1 MKNKMR
7 ILLIKASYYY
17 YHNRGVSPPLGLMYL
32 ASFLREKEKDVKI
45 KIIDTRVECQKE
57 GKIKEKII
65 EFKPDI
71 VGISAIT
78 VEAKKM
84 HSIAKEVKEV
94 SRNIP
99 VIVGGPH
106 PTSYPEEVMTDENI
120 DYAVIRE
127 GEKTFLEI
135 VRCLSSGK
143 KPSRIKGIY
152 MRENGKL
159 IFTGEPDFIENLDEL
174 PFPAWDLVHP
184 ENYFK
189 EFRFTPVGH
198 KIPYIGVITSRACPY
213 RCIYCHNMFG
223 KIPRLRSP
231 LNVADEI
238 EEITK
243 RIGVNEVEVFDDIF
257 NINEERVVNI
267 FEEIMRRNLKLRFS
281 FPNGLRSDRLSRKT
295 LEVMRK
301 GGTYYISFAIETG
314 SPRLQKF
321 IKKNLDLDKA
331 KKAIEDAV
339 SLGIFSNGFFMLGF
353 PTETEE
359 EMKMTVDF
367 ALNSPLHTAM
377 FFIVIPHKGTEL
389 FNMCEK
395 NDEREAQ
402 AFDYFRRWKFLDPL
416 IKRVYRNAY
425 IKFYADPKRIW
436 RIWKDYPFRRTE
448 LFSRLFYTISKFV

>member
-1 MKNKMR
+1 MR

-17 YHNRGVSPPLGLMYL
+17 YYNRGVSPPLGLMSL

-45 KIIDTRVECQKE
+45 KIIDTRVECKKE
-57 GKIKEKII
+57 GEIKKAVMD
-65 EFKPDI
+65 FKPDI

-78 VEAKKM
+78 VEAQKM

-106 PTSYPEEVMTDENI
+106 PSCYPEEVMKDENI

-127 GEKTFLEI
+127 GERTFLEM

-143 KPSRIKGIY
+143 KPSLIKGVY
-152 MRENGKL
+152 LRENGSIL
-159 IFTGEPDFIENLDEL
+159 FTGEQDLIENLDEL
-174 PFPAWDLVHP
+174 PFPAWDLVNP
-184 ENYFK
+184 KNYFK
-189 EFRFTPVGH
+189 KFRFTPVGQ
-198 KIPYIGVITSRACPY
+198 KIPYIAVITSRACPY

-223 KIPRLRSP
+223 KKPRLRSP
-231 LNVADEI
+231 VNVVDEI
-238 EEITK
+238 EEVTK

-257 NINEERVVNI
+257 NIHEDRVVGI
-267 FEEIMRRNLKLRFS
+267 FEEVMRRNLKLRFS

-295 LEVMRK
+295 LEVMRR
-301 GGTYYISFAIETG
+301 GGTYYISFAIESG
-314 SPRLQKF
+314 SPRLQKL

-331 KKAIEDAV
+331 RRAIEDAV

-359 EMKMTVDF
+359 EMKMTLDF
-367 ALNSPLHTAM
+367 AFNSPLHIAM
-377 FFIVIPHKGTEL
+377 FFIVVPHKGTEL
-389 FNMCEK
+389 FNMVEK
-395 NDEREAQ
+395 NNETEVQ
-402 AFDYFRRWKFLDPL
+402 AYDYFRRWKFLDPL
-416 IKRVYRNAY
+416 LKRMYRNAY
-425 IKFYADPKRIW
+425 IKFYANPKRIW

-448 LFSRLFYTISKFV
+448 LLSRLFYTISKFV

>member
-1 MKNKMR
+1 MR
-7 ILLIKASYYY
+7 ILLIKSSYIHYY
-17 YHNRGVSPPLGLMYL
+17 NRGVSPPLGLMYIT
-32 ASFLREKEKDVKI
+32 SFLREKEKGAKI
-45 KIIDTRVECQKE
+45 KIIDTRVEFSRDGE
-57 GKIKEKII
+57 IKERIK

-78 VEAKKM
+78 VEAPKM

-99 VIVGGPH
+99 VVVGGPH
-106 PTSYPEEVMTDENI
+106 PTSYPDDVMTDRNI

-127 GEKTFLEI
+127 GEKTFFEL
-135 VRCLSSGK
+135 VRSLGSGK
-143 KPSRIKGIY
+143 KPSEIKGIY
-152 MRENGKL
+152 MRENGKM
-159 IFTGEPDFIENLDEL
+159 IFTGEPDFVENLDEL
-174 PFPAWDLVHP
+174 PFPAWDIINPNH
-184 ENYFK
+184 YFK
-189 EFRFTPVGH
+189 KFRFTSVGQ
-198 KIPYIGVITSRACPY
+198 KIPYMAVITSRACPF

-223 KIPRLRSP
+223 KKPRMRSP
-231 LNVADEI
+231 VNVVDEI

-243 RIGVNEVEVFDDIF
+243 KLGVKEVEVFDDIF
-257 NINEERVVNI
+257 NFYEERVVNI
-267 FEEIMRRNLKLRFS
+267 FEEVMRRKLKLRFS
-281 FPNGLRSDRLSRKT
+281 FPNGLRSDRLSRNT

-301 GGTYYISFAIETG
+301 GGTYFISFAIETG

-321 IKKNLDLDKA
+321 IKKYVDLDKA

-389 FNMCEK
+389 FSLSEK
-395 NDEREAQ
+395 NHEKDPQ
-402 AFDYFRRWKFLDPL
+402 AYDYFRRWKFLDDV
-416 IKRVYRNAY
+416 IKKIYRRAY
-425 IKFYADPKRIW
+425 IKFYGDPKRIL
-436 RIWKDYPFRRTE
+436 RIWRDYPFNRTE
-448 LFSRLFYTISKFV
+448 LIQRLFYTISKFI